1 MQSLWKDSMNET
13 LYVFLTGTLS
23 AIAAWIIISA
33 IKYVFKL
40 GKDLISVISDMKH
53 IKKEIEE
60 MKIRINNIEE
70 KTG

>member
-1 MQSLWKDSMNET
+1 MYIIPRTL

-40 GKDLISVISDMKH
+40 GKDLISVINDMKL

-60 MKIRINNIEE
+60 MNIRINNIEE
-70 KTG
+70 KT

>member
-1 MQSLWKDSMNET
+1 MNET

-33 IKYVFKL
+33 IKYVSKL
-40 GKDLISVISDMKH
+40 GKDLISVISDMKK

-70 KTG
+70 NRTR

>member
-1 MQSLWKDSMNET
+1 MDRMNET

-40 GKDLISVISDMKH
+40 GKNLISVISDVKQ
-53 IKKEIEE
+53 IKNEIEE
-60 MKIRINNIEE
+60 LKIRINIIEE

>member
-1 MQSLWKDSMNET
+1 MNET
-13 LYVFLTGTLS
+13 LYLFLTGTLS

-40 GKDLISVISDMKH
+40 GKDLISVISDMKL

-60 MKIRINNIEE
+60 MKIRINAIED

>member
-1 MQSLWKDSMNET
+1 MQILWKDRMNET

-40 GKDLISVISDMKH
+40 GKDLISVISDMKI